1 LPLVGTRSSTQV
13 EIRPGEYTYLPIE
26 RVHFGPDSITRLRAE
41 LDRLGS
47 ETPLVITGK
56 TIASNTDLVSR
67 LEKAS
72 GRKVAVF
79 SEIKQHTPASGVERA
94 VKAAKAGNADSLI
107 SLGGGSPI
115 DATKVVV
122 KELSE
127 DFSHETVPHLAVPTT
142 LSAAEFSHSA
152 GVTDEKLNR
161 KTGFRDVRMT
171 PRIVFLDPKLTSPT
185 PSWLWAS
192 TGMRSLDH
200 AVEAICSPKHQPYVD
215 TLAFEAIRLLFQDLK
230 ASSENPADLGL
241 RTNCQLAAW
250 MSYAGALSVGTG
262 LSHAIGRTIGATWNI
277 PHGIT
282 SCLTLA
288 EVMRVQAGRIP
299 MTLALIAS
307 AEGAN
312 IEGVSAEKAAELAAD
327 RVAELVRELGL
338 AKKLRDY
345 GVPKGALVN
354 IASDVGQPEEYA
366 TILKILEKI
375 W

>member
-1 LPLVGTRSSTQV
+1 
-13 EIRPGEYTYLPIE
+13 
-26 RVHFGPDSITRLRAE
+26 
-41 LDRLGS
+41 
-47 ETPLVITGK
+47 
-56 TIASNTDLVSR
+56 

-72 GRKVAVF
+72 GRRIAIF
-79 SEIKQHTPASGVERA
+79 SEIKQHTPGSGIERA
-94 VKAAKAGNADSLI
+94 VKAAKAANADSLI

-127 DFSHETVPHLAVPTT
+127 DFSHETLPHLAVPTT

-185 PSWLWAS
+185 PRWLWAS

-215 TLAFEAIRLLFQDLK
+215 TLAFEAIRLLFQNLK
-230 ASSENPADLGL
+230 ASSENPTNLAL
-241 RTNCQLAAW
+241 RTNCQLASW

-282 SCLTLA
+282 SCLTLP
-288 EVMRVQAGRIP
+288 EVMRMQAKRLP
-299 MTLALIAS
+299 KTLALIAT

-312 IEGVSAEKAAELAAD
+312 VQGFSTEKAAELAAD
-327 RVAELVRELGL
+327 KVAELVKELGL
-338 AKKLRDY
+338 SKKLRDY
-345 GVPKGALVN
+345 GILEEDLVN
-354 IASDVGQPEEYA
+354 IARNVGQPEEYA
-366 TILKILEKI
+366 TILKILENI

>member
-1 LPLVGTRSSTQV
+1 LVGTQSSTQV

-26 RVHFGPDSITRLRAE
+26 RVHFGRDSITRLKAE

-47 ETPLVITGK
+47 GTPLVITGQ
-56 TIASNTDLVSR
+56 TIASKTDLLGK

-72 GRKVAVF
+72 GRRIAVF
-79 SEIKQHTPASGVERA
+79 SEIKQHTPASGLERA
-94 VKAAKAGNADSLI
+94 LKAAKSTNADSLI

-127 DFSHETVPHLAVPTT
+127 DFIHQTLPHLAVPTT

-152 GVTDEKLNR
+152 GVTDPKLNR

-215 TLAFEAIRLLFQDLK
+215 TLAFQAIRLLFQNLK
-230 ASSENPADLGL
+230 VSSENPANLEP

-288 EVMRVQAGRIP
+288 EVMRIQAKRIP
-299 MTLALIAS
+299 KTLALIATS
-307 AEGAN
+307 EGAD
-312 IEGVSAEKAAELAAD
+312 IEGVSTEKAAELAAD
-327 RVAELVRELGL
+327 KVDELVKELGL
-338 AKKLRDY
+338 SKKLRDY
-345 GVPKGALVN
+345 GIPKEGLAN
-354 IASDVGQPEEYA
+354 IARDVGQPEECA
-366 TILKILEKI
+366 SILKILEKI